1 MTKADAAKLVAIV
14 ITAYPNFDKFKN
26 AEAVQATVNLWAMMF
41 ENDDG
46 ALVAL
51 AVKKH
56 IATNKWPPS
65 VAEIREIMLEM
76 TAPDLI
82 PPDIAWQKVAVLF
95 DELSQYS
102 GRKQYQPRLPPLV
115 CSAVDAIGWTHLR
128 SLHRDAYIGEKAGLD
143 RVAFMQQYTP
153 MYERERRRAMTPNGI
168 TTQIDHKRALRL
180 EELLMLPSEGGGEL
194 PQLAGGMDP
203 QLEERARRIKEELAA
218 SR

>member
-41 ENDDG
+41 ESDDG

-65 VAEIREIMLEM
+65 VAEIREAMLEM
-76 TAPDLI
+76 TAPNLI
-82 PPDIAWQKVAVLF
+82 PPDVAWQQVAVLF
-95 DELSQYS
+95 DELSQFS
-102 GRKQYQPRLPPLV
+102 GRKDYQDKLPPLV
-115 CSAVDAIGWTHLR
+115 CSAVDAVGWQHLK

-153 MYERERRRAMTPNGI
+153 MYERERRRAMTPEAI
-168 TTQIDHKRALRL
+168 TTQIDGKRAMRL
-180 EELLMLPSEGGGEL
+180 AETPPQ
-194 PQLAGGMDP
+194 PQLPGEDKQMI
-203 QLEERARRIKEELAA
+203 EERTRRLQALIAGDA
-218 SR
+218 